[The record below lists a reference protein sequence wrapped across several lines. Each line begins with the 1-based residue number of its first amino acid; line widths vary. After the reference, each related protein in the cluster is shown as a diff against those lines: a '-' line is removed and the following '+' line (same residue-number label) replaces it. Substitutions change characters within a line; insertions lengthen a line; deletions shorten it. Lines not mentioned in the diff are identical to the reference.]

1 MNTIQSIIIGV
12 VEGLTEF
19 LPISSTAHM
28 RITENLLGIANKDEF
43 TKVFTVAI
51 QLGAILSVV
60 VLYWKKFFQFKN
72 FNFYFKLILAV
83 VPALI
88 FGKLFNEKID
98 AVLENPLFIAFIM
111 IAGGVV
117 FVFIENLFKEH
128 TIDKEEDISIITS
141 IKIGLF
147 QCLAILFPG
156 LSRSA
161 ATILGGMSLKLTRA
175 AAAEFSFFLAVPTM
189 LAATVYKLYK
199 YKSEVGS
206 FSTNELNQ
214 LAIGNLVAFVV
225 ALLAIKFFISFL
237 QKHGFKIWG
246 YYRIVLGLLL
256 LLLIQMCQILYLFVY
271 YLIMYL
277 GMILI
282 NISYHFDLEILHLPI
297 FS

>member
-1 MNTIQSIIIGV
+1 MNTIQSIIIGI

-19 LPISSTAHM
+19 LPVSSTAHM

-72 FNFYFKLILAV
+72 INFYIKLILAV
-83 VPALI
+83 FPALI

-98 AVLENPLFIAFIM
+98 AVLEKPLFIALIM
-111 IAGGVV
+111 IAGGIV
-117 FVFIENLFKEH
+117 FVFIEKLFKEQ
-128 TIDKEEDISIITS
+128 TINKEEDISFITS

-175 AAAEFSFFLAVPTM
+175 TAAEFSFFLAVPTM

-206 FSTNELNQ
+206 FSSNELKQ
-214 LAIGNLVAFVV
+214 LAVGNFIAFIV

-246 YYRIVLGLLL
+246 YYRIVVGLLL
-256 LLLIQMCQILYLFVY
+256 LLLIQKGIVVA
-271 YLIMYL
+271 
-277 GMILI
+277 
-282 NISYHFDLEILHLPI
+282 
-297 FS
+297 